1 MPCNFKNHVRVL
13 VIEISYKSKEN
24 RVVII
29 IKNWLELTTVK
40 NEYTNLK
47 QG

>member
-1 MPCNFKNHVRVL
+1 MPCSLKNYVRVL

-24 RVVII
+24 RILII
-29 IKNWLELTTVK
+29 IINWLELTTLK